1 MVGRVGGGVVAGAG
15 EGDDRMGPAE
25 RVGAGAV

>member
-1 MVGRVGGGVVAGAG
+1 MVGSVGGGVVAGTD
-15 EGDDRMGPAE
+15 EGNDRMGPAE